1 MTTALRAAPH
11 IREVRR
17 GPELDAALEKVGAF
31 LADEGLTD
39 VLAVQVLH
47 SHFPVAAGETLL
59 EVTDEDARVQV
70 TRVVPITKV
79 SDEQAATWRFGSDG
93 RPVVMGHCTTNPEGI
108 TRH

>member
-47 SHFPVAAGETLL
+47 SHFEVALDEALL
-59 EVTDEDARVQV
+59 EVTDEEARVQV
-70 TRVVPITKV
+70 TEVVPADQV
-79 SDEQAATWRFGSDG
+79 SDEQAATWRFMLDGS
-93 RPVVMGHCTTNPEGI
+93 PVVMGWCSSGHGGF
-108 TRH
+108 H